1 MSGEQS
7 LRSISGGELLAD
19 RAFKEMQEAIFSSR
33 LSPGVALSVPELA
46 RQLGI
51 SRSPVREAVQR
62 LVHTGLAV
70 TVPYRGAVVA
80 RVDIEDLE
88 QLYEVRELL
97 EGLAA
102 RRATERLDERALA
115 NLEELVGEHRGSLDA
130 GRGVRAHIEFDMRF
144 HRTIRDLA
152 DSVSLSE
159 FLETLQGKV
168 QLAMHSLW
176 PSGEAPWL
184 ALEDHEKILA
194 AMASGDPKAAEEAA
208 RAHIARLQ
216 NTLVSVVESEE
227 QT

>member
-1 MSGEQS
+1 MSEKQS
-7 LRSISGGELLAD
+7 LRSIGGGDLLAD
-19 RAFKEMQEAIFSSR
+19 RAYKEMQAAIFSNR
-33 LSPGVALSVPELA
+33 LAPGVALSVPELA

-80 RVDIEDLE
+80 RVDIEDLQ

-102 RRATERLDERALA
+102 RRGVERLDARALTD
-115 NLEELVGEHRGSLDA
+115 LEELVGEHRRALDE
-130 GRGVRAHIEFDMRF
+130 GRGVQAHIEYDMRF
-144 HRTIRDLA
+144 HRSIRDLA

-176 PSGEAPWL
+176 RSEEAPWL
-184 ALEDHEKILA
+184 ALEDHEGILA
-194 AMASGDPKAAEEAA
+194 AMSARDPAAAEEAA
-208 RAHIARLQ
+208 RAHIARLRA
-216 NTLVSVVESEE
+216 TLLSVAEGEE
-227 QT
+227 GA